1 MSDNMEDML
10 RLNYN
15 ITNSKIVINDGK
27 IYVSNNGNDFIL
39 QQVYD
44 QAKIQV
50 IYDIIRKQKLDN
62 FFFEIKLNNRKSIF
76 TQYKQKTYCLMH
88 VKKNIYD
95 ISEHEINGFKIEMVE
110 GISQYEINWLKA
122 WKTKQ
127 NALVEI
133 VGQNTYPS
141 IISELVDYYI
151 GLSEMAIQYLKN
163 TDYEVDYGK
172 KPLYLS
178 GYRFDHENRR
188 NPLNLVIDR
197 KERNLAELIK
207 NDFLFENKRKY
218 TMDIINQLI
227 KKEMLDRKII
237 VARLM
242 FPTYFFDII
251 DKYMEGESV
260 EEEINVI
267 IKKNIQY
274 EIFIK
279 ELIRA

>member
-1 MSDNMEDML
+1 MEDML

-15 ITNSKIVINDGK
+15 LTNSKITINKGK
-27 IYVSNNGNDFIL
+27 IYINSNGDDFIL

-50 IYDIIRKQKLDN
+50 IYDIISKQKLYN

-76 TQYKQKTYCLMH
+76 TQYKQKTYCLMY

-95 ISEHEINGFKIEMVE
+95 IHEHEINGFKIEMVE
-110 GISQYEINWLKA
+110 GIGQYEVNWLKA
-122 WKTKQ
+122 WRIKQ
-127 NALVEI
+127 NALVDI
-133 VGQNTYPS
+133 VSQNTYPS

-163 TDYEVDYGK
+163 TNYEVDYGK
-172 KPLYLS
+172 KTLYLS
-178 GYRFDHENRR
+178 SYRFDRENHR

-197 KERNLAELIK
+197 KERNLAELIR
-207 NDFLFENKRKY
+207 NDFLYENKRKY
-218 TMDIINQLI
+218 TIDIINQII
-227 KKEMLDRKII
+227 KKEKLDRKII

-251 DKYMEGESV
+251 DKYIAGESV
-260 EEEINVI
+260 EEEINI
-267 IKKNIQY
+267 IIQKNIQY